1 MPEPIRVY
9 ARSDGL
15 LREYDRLHAVYR
27 MTAALSRAGALE
39 EIHEEALKALH
50 GALGV
55 SRASVLLF
63 DDAGVMRFVAW
74 SGISAS
80 YRAAVEGHSPWR
92 PESRHAVP
100 VLVPDVAADESLGE
114 YRATILGEG
123 IRSLAMIPLNYGG
136 GVLGKLMLY
145 YAEPR
150 PVPADEIE
158 LATTIAGHVALA
170 VARQKAETA
179 LRQSQAEYAALAE
192 NAPDIIVRFD
202 RELRHAYVNA
212 AAARAAGRSVEEMLH
227 RTNAELG
234 MPADKVRTWGA
245 ATLKVFATG
254 RPSRLEF
261 SFFAPAGERRY
272 ESLLT
277 PESTDTGEV
286 ASVLSV
292 TRDVTARWRG
302 QLRERMLA
310 RIGDVLVDTGSI
322 PDMLDRF
329 AALMIGELS
338 DGCAIDLYT
347 PDGSIERAALAT
359 RSAETAELLRELDAK
374 YPTSRESVLP
384 YRAALRTG
392 EPVLLEAISEP
403 LIRELATSEEHFDIG
418 VRLGLQSLLA
428 APLRARGRMLG
439 VVTLGTLRNG
449 RRYGS
454 DDVALAAELADR
466 LALAIDNARL
476 YEATVAASA
485 AKSAFLATMSHE
497 LRTPLNAIFGYAD
510 LLEAGVG
517 GTLNEVQRGQL
528 QRIQSSSRHLLTL
541 IEGLLT
547 FSRLEAG
554 GEQVDDEVFDLRGV
568 IGDAVALI
576 GPAAAAKRLDVRVL
590 VPDAAVEVRSDR
602 SKVFQILLNLLGNAV
617 KFTDAGHVE
626 VSLEAGPTHAVRVS
640 DSGIGIAAAD
650 QARVFEA
657 FWQADR
663 GTTRRRD
670 GTGLGLTVSRQLAEL
685 LGGTLALQS
694 EPGSGTTFELRLPA
708 AG

>member
-1 MPEPIRVY
+1 MADPIRVY
-9 ARSDGL
+9 AQGDGL
-15 LREYDRLHAVYR
+15 LREYDRLHALYR
-27 MTAALSRAGALE
+27 MTAALSRAVALE
-39 EIHEEALKALH
+39 EIHEEALKALRA
-50 GALGV
+50 ALGV

-63 DDAGVMRFVAW
+63 DDADVMRFVAW

-80 YRAAVEGHSPWR
+80 YRTAVEGHSPWR
-92 PESRHAVP
+92 PDSRDAVP
-100 VLVPDVAADESLGE
+100 VVVPDVAADESLAE
-114 YRATILGEG
+114 YRETILREG

-145 YAEPR
+145 YVEPR
-150 PVPADEIE
+150 AVPADEIE
-158 LATTIAGHVALA
+158 LATTIAAHVAIA

-179 LRQSQAEYAALAE
+179 LRRSQAEYAALAE
-192 NAPDIIVRFD
+192 NAPDIIARFD
-202 RELRHAYVNA
+202 PQLRHSYVNA
-212 AAARAAGRSVEEMLH
+212 AAARAAGRSVAEMLH

-234 MPADKVRTWGA
+234 MPADKVQTWGA
-245 ATLKVFATG
+245 AILQVFATG
-254 RPSRLEF
+254 RSSRLEF

-272 ESLLT
+272 EALLT
-277 PESTDTGEV
+277 PECTDGGTV
-286 ASVLSV
+286 TSVLSV
-292 TRDVTARWRG
+292 TRDVTPRWRG
-302 QLRERMLA
+302 QLRERLLA
-310 RIGDVLVDTGSI
+310 RIGDAIVDTGSI
-322 PDMLDRF
+322 PEMLDRF

-338 DGCAIDLYT
+338 DGCAIDLCGA
-347 PDGSIERAALAT
+347 DGAIERAALAT
-359 RSAETAELLRELDAK
+359 RNAETAGLLRELDEK
-374 YPTSRESVLP
+374 YPTSPESVLP
-384 YRAALRTG
+384 HMTALRSG
-392 EPVLLEAISEP
+392 EPVLLEAVSEP
-403 LIRELATSEEHFDIG
+403 LIRELAESEEHFDLG
-418 VRLGLQSLLA
+418 RRLGLQSLLA
-428 APLRARGRMLG
+428 APLRARGRVLG
-439 VVTLGTLRNG
+439 VVTLGTLRDG

-454 DDVALAAELADR
+454 DDVALAVELTER

-497 LRTPLNAIFGYAD
+497 LRTPLNAIFGYVD

-517 GTLNEVQRGQL
+517 GSLNEVQAGQL
-528 QRIQSSSRHLLTL
+528 QRIQASSRHLLTL

-554 GEQVDDEVFDLRGV
+554 GERVHDDAFDLRDV

-576 GPAAAAKRLDVRVL
+576 GPAAAAKRLDVRVRL
-590 VPDAAVEVRSDR
+590 PDARVEMRSDR
-602 SKVFQILLNLLGNAV
+602 SKIFQILLNLLGNAV

-626 VSLEAGPTHAVRVS
+626 VTLEAGTAHVVRVA

-650 QARVFEA
+650 QAKVFEA

-685 LGGTLALQS
+685 LGGTLSLES
-694 EPGSGTTFELRLPA
+694 EPGKGTIFELRLLA